1 MTLRG
6 LSWGHR
12 RATGPTDA
20 IARAARERLSIEV
33 EWEVQSLAGF
43 EHGLGDA
50 LADRYDLIVF
60 DHPFCGSVAACR
72 LMHPLDTVLADLRDE
87 DFVGRSL
94 DSYRYAGHL
103 WALPVD
109 GATQCAVYRPDLIQ
123 GDGLPTDWDAVV
135 RLGERLRREGRWLG
149 LATLAPHGVLVL
161 LALCANLDRPLA
173 ADPLAT
179 PFDRAVLRHAARLLR
194 AVADLSRPDGR
205 AMNAIDLHD
214 AMVRDDDVVY
224 CPAAYAYLTYA
235 ETDQRR
241 PLRFAGF
248 PGPDGRLRGTVL
260 GGTGL
265 GIARGCR
272 DVAAASAV
280 VRMVASADA
289 QLDLVMRHHG
299 QPGRAEA
306 WSGADADRLF
316 GGAHAA
322 IRHTMEAAWTRP
334 RFAGFIPWQATAG
347 ATVEAF
353 LRRDLDVEG
362 LVRLLADRWSG
373 G

>member
-1 MTLRG
+1 VTLRG

-149 LATLAPHGVLVL
+149 LATLAPHSAPTSTGRSPPTRWPRPSTGPC
-161 LALCANLDRPLA
+161 CAMR
-173 ADPLAT
+173 
-179 PFDRAVLRHAARLLR
+179 RASCAR
-194 AVADLSRPDGR
+194 SRT
-205 AMNAIDLHD
+205 
-214 AMVRDDDVVY
+214 
-224 CPAAYAYLTYA
+224 CPA
-235 ETDQRR
+235 R
-241 PLRFAGF
+241 
-248 PGPDGRLRGTVL
+248 
-260 GGTGL
+260 TG
-265 GIARGCR
+265 AR
-272 DVAAASAV
+272 
-280 VRMVASADA
+280 
-289 QLDLVMRHHG
+289 
-299 QPGRAEA
+299 
-306 WSGADADRLF
+306 
-316 GGAHAA
+316 
-322 IRHTMEAAWTRP
+322 
-334 RFAGFIPWQATAG
+334 
-347 ATVEAF
+347 
-353 LRRDLDVEG
+353 
-362 LVRLLADRWSG
+362 
-373 G
+373 